1 MKHAPNLKHLLVLIG
16 FVGICVLASWSVP
29 NRGSEAADAA
39 PWYSIVPPLLAVTL
53 ALLTNRLLFSLTA
66 AIVVGGFLDS
76 VPAAPLSI
84 HTWGKGAITGAEYVI
99 SSVSDVTNIE
109 IIAFVALVMTMIS
122 VVVVAGGLHGIASW
136 LTRFAR
142 GPRSTQLVTA
152 LMGIVVFI
160 DDYANTMIVGST
172 MRPMS
177 DRNQVSRE
185 KLAFLV
191 DATSAP
197 VAGIAVIST
206 WIGYEVG
213 LFAQAAE
220 SLGIARDG
228 YSMFF
233 DALPFR
239 FYCIFML
246 IFVFMNILSGAD
258 YGSMRKAEG
267 RARTGGG
274 VAAADARPMT
284 SKTFSAL
291 TYHRD
296 ARVLT
301 LTAIFPITAL
311 FLSFLASLWIDGG
324 GMQKLSSS
332 IWTVFSIGAWR
343 DVLSRAEHSIFL
355 LAVAAGFGLLV
366 AAACARLLARL
377 SFRVIG
383 KAILAGL
390 RGGLLPIFILILAW
404 SLKAACAGL
413 KTGPFLAAALGEV
426 LSPVWFPAL
435 LFLVASVTAFATGT
449 SWGTMAILIPTAI
462 PIAFHLD
469 GEVYGLT
476 TTICLGAVL
485 DGAILG
491 DHCSPISDTTIMSSI
506 SSSCDHVHHVRTQI
520 PYSLTVGALAV
531 FCGYIP
537 SALGVPSWV
546 GICVS
551 SFAMFVLFFA
561 ILRRKRVSLP
571 GGRPEA
577 TR

>member
-1 MKHAPNLKHLLVLIG
+1 
-16 FVGICVLASWSVP
+16 
-29 NRGSEAADAA
+29 
-39 PWYSIVPPLLAVTL
+39 
-53 ALLTNRLLFSLTA
+53 
-66 AIVVGGFLDS
+66 
-76 VPAAPLSI
+76 
-84 HTWGKGAITGAEYVI
+84 
-99 SSVSDVTNIE
+99 
-109 IIAFVALVMTMIS
+109 
-122 VVVVAGGLHGIASW
+122 
-136 LTRFAR
+136 
-142 GPRSTQLVTA
+142 
-152 LMGIVVFI
+152 
-160 DDYANTMIVGST
+160 
-172 MRPMS
+172 
-177 DRNQVSRE
+177 
-185 KLAFLV
+185 
-191 DATSAP
+191 
-197 VAGIAVIST
+197 
-206 WIGYEVG
+206 
-213 LFAQAAE
+213 
-220 SLGIARDG
+220 
-228 YSMFF
+228 
-233 DALPFR
+233 
-239 FYCIFML
+239 
-246 IFVFMNILSGAD
+246 
-258 YGSMRKAEG
+258 
-267 RARTGGG
+267 
-274 VAAADARPMT
+274 
-284 SKTFSAL
+284 
-291 TYHRD
+291 
-296 ARVLT
+296 
-301 LTAIFPITAL
+301 
-311 FLSFLASLWIDGG
+311 
-324 GMQKLSSS
+324 
-332 IWTVFSIGAWR
+332 
-343 DVLSRAEHSIFL
+343 
-355 LAVAAGFGLLV
+355 LV